1 MLSEIDSKEST
12 WQEAGGAEDRA
23 FNVSLNDVLADW
35 HAWQLADS
43 IAEGYPSRSPSCA
56 LGPAG
61 GRDDGPDMEAVD
73 AVIDSIPQPHRTALA
88 FQARNLHCRAQ
99 VWSSPRLPD
108 SPQER
113 QVLLMEA
120 RNMLARGLIERG
132 VLQ

>member
-1 MLSEIDSKEST
+1 MEIDSIEIKADAVCS
-12 WQEAGGAEDRA
+12 EAERA
-23 FNVSLNDVLADW
+23 FNLALNDILAEW

-43 IAEGYPSRSPSCA
+43 MAEGYPSRSPSCA

-61 GRDDGPDMEAVD
+61 GAGDGPDMEAVD

-88 FQARNLHCRAQ
+88 FNARNLHCRAQ
-99 VWSSPRLPD
+99 VWSSPRLPACQ
-108 SPQER
+108 SER

-120 RNMLARGLIERG
+120 RNMLARGLMEKG

>member
-1 MLSEIDSKEST
+1 MEIAITHNPDQVLPQALNEIL
-12 WQEAGGAEDRA
+12 AE
-23 FNVSLNDVLADW
+23 W

-56 LGPAG
+56 LGPASG
-61 GRDDGPDMEAVD
+61 SGDGPDMEAVD

-88 FQARNLHCRAQ
+88 FNARNLHCRAQ
-99 VWSSPRLPD
+99 VWSSPRLPACQ
-108 SPQER
+108 SER

-120 RNMLARGLIERG
+120 RNMLARGLMEKG

>member
-1 MLSEIDSKEST
+1 MEIAITHNHD
-12 WQEAGGAEDRA
+12 QVLPMA
-23 FNVSLNDVLADW
+23 LNDILALW

-61 GRDDGPDMEAVD
+61 GGGDGPDMEAVD

-88 FQARNLHCRAQ
+88 FNARNLHCRAQ
-99 VWSSPRLPD
+99 VWSSPRLPA

-113 QVLLMEA
+113 QVLLMES

>member
-1 MLSEIDSKEST
+1 MTPEITIAADIT
-12 WQEAGGAEDRA
+12 VTHHPDQVLPLA
-23 FNVSLNDVLADW
+23 LNDILAAW
-35 HAWQLADS
+35 HAWQLAES
-43 IAEGYPSRSPSCA
+43 IAEGYPSRSPSCV

-61 GRDDGPDMEAVD
+61 GGGGDGPDMEAVD

-99 VWSSPRLPD
+99 VWSSPRLPAN
-108 SPQER
+108 PQER

-132 VLQ
+132 MLQ